1 MDGPLLLPSGGTT
14 LNEIIVV
21 RVTDPDGSLFQAIMD
36 ALKDKRTEIIHVTAP
51 FSTVLRIGELEIYHE
66 HRRVLMAGREVRL
79 NHGEYAMLSC
89 MAKRPGRIYTKEQ
102 LYAAAWDETYPYG
115 SSAVENTIYRL
126 RKKLEP
132 DPRNPVYFKTVI
144 RAGYKIEIPEKPG
157 QQGDD
162 CTQ

>member
-1 MDGPLLLPSGGTT
+1 MD
-14 LNEIIVV
+14 EIIVI
-21 RVTDPDGSLFQAIMD
+21 RAADPDGSIFKAVVA
-36 ALKDKRTEIIHVTAP
+36 ALQEKRMEVIHVAAP
-51 FSTVLRIGELEIYHE
+51 FSSVLRVGELEIHHE
-66 HRRVLMAGREVRL
+66 YRRVLMAGREVRL
-79 NHGEYAMLSC
+79 NHGEYAILSC

>member
-1 MDGPLLLPSGGTT
+1 MD
-14 LNEIIVV
+14 EIIVI
-21 RVTDPDGSLFQAIMD
+21 RAADPDGSIFKAIVN
-36 ALKDKRTEIIHVTAP
+36 ALKDKRTEAVHVADTV
-51 FSTVLRIGELEIYHE
+51 SSVLRVGELEIHHE
-66 HRRVLMAGREVRL
+66 YRWVMMAGREVRL
-79 NHGEYAMLSC
+79 NHGEHAILSC

-132 DPRNPVYFKTVI
+132 DPRNPVYVKTVI
-144 RAGYKIEIPEKPG
+144 RAGYKIEIPEKPW

>member
-102 LYAAAWDETYPYG
+102 LYAAAWDETYPHG

-126 RKKLEP
+126 RKSW
-132 DPRNPVYFKTVI
+132 NQI
-144 RAGYKIEIPEKPG
+144 RG
-157 QQGDD
+157 
-162 CTQ
+162 TQFMSRQ

>member
-1 MDGPLLLPSGGTT
+1 MD
-14 LNEIIVV
+14 EIIVI
-21 RVTDPDGSLFQAIMD
+21 RAADPDGSIFKAIVN
-36 ALKDKRTEIIHVTAP
+36 ALKDKRTEAVHVADTV
-51 FSTVLRIGELEIYHE
+51 SSVLRVGELEIHHE
-66 HRRVLMAGREVRL
+66 YRWVMMAGREVRL
-79 NHGEYAMLSC
+79 NHGEYAILSC

-132 DPRNPVYFKTVI
+132 DPRNPVYIKTVI

>member
-1 MDGPLLLPSGGTT
+1 MG
-14 LNEIIVV
+14 EIIVI
-21 RVTDPDGSLFQAIMD
+21 RAADPDGSIFKAIVN
-36 ALKDKRTEIIHVTAP
+36 ALKDKRTEAVHVADT

-102 LYAAAWDETYPYG
+102 LYAAAWDETYPHG

-132 DPRNPVYFKTVI
+132 DPRNPVYVKTVI
-144 RAGYKIEIPEKPG
+144 RAGYKIEIPEKPW

>member
-79 NHGEYAMLSC
+79 NHGEYAMLSW
-89 MAKRPGRIYTKEQ
+89 MANRPGRIYTKEQ
-102 LYAAAWDETYPYG
+102 LYAAAWDETYPHG

-132 DPRNPVYFKTVI
+132 DPRNSVYVKTVI
-144 RAGYKIEIPEKPG
+144 RAGYKIEIPEKPW